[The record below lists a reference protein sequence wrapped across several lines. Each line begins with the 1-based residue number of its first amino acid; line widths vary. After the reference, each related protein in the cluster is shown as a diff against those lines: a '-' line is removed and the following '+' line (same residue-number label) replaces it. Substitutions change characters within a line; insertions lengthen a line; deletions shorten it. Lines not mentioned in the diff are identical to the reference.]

1 MAKKHGFVGS
11 FFKFLFYWGL
21 WSFIIPS
28 LILWFSENSDYQ
40 IMENAPIA
48 RWGLVQ
54 HFFGAI
60 CCQISTTKPG
70 VWKPLCYLINF
81 FFKITLKTPPCDML
95 QHISDTHGLHFSYK
109 HQVLKCK
116 HHQFLFTQE
125 QSGSIVTM
133 IDYGSFIF
141 IIRRGYLD
149 SSNLTNG
156 LVVHKQLVVFLKDF
170 FEIFFRG
177 PIYDILKEKELRCKS
192 FAIKKTLIQKKSWIF

>member
-1 MAKKHGFVGS
+1 
-11 FFKFLFYWGL
+11 
-21 WSFIIPS
+21 
-28 LILWFSENSDYQ
+28 
-40 IMENAPIA
+40 
-48 RWGLVQ
+48 
-54 HFFGAI
+54 
-60 CCQISTTKPG
+60 
-70 VWKPLCYLINF
+70 
-81 FFKITLKTPPCDML
+81 
-95 QHISDTHGLHFSYK
+95 
-109 HQVLKCK
+109 
-116 HHQFLFTQE
+116 
-125 QSGSIVTM
+125 M